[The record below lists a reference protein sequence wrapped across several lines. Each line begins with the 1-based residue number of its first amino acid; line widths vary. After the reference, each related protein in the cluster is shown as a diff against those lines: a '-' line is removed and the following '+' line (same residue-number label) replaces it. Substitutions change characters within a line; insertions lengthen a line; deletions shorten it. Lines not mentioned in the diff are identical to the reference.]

1 MTPEEGNQNIE
12 RVAKKIWA
20 PWFGGGTINPEK
32 SWEQVAVKDSFY
44 RMAVWALDEIATDP
58 TKFTEGWAELR
69 IEQRYRLLKPK
80 EIKEAVIGRITA
92 K

>member
-20 PWFGGGTINPEK
+20 AWFGGGPINPEK
-32 SWEQVAVKDSFY
+32 SW
-44 RMAVWALDEIATDP
+44 
-58 TKFTEGWAELR
+58 
-69 IEQRYRLLKPK
+69 
-80 EIKEAVIGRITA
+80 EAVIGRITA